1 MPEIISHSTICDWMK
16 RVEQRKSKLKE
27 LLKEI
32 DVGKELHRST
42 ALVEIWTEIQCLMG
56 KIRMATSLAH
66 GVYDDHD
73 ILLKLQ
79 TDVQMPLDDGS
90 SQQSKRPRLRQLP
103 KNPNMSLLKVLRK
116 KVADLGQEPDPQP
129 TESEGKYLYYPVSL
143 KDLDQSGYCS
153 QFRYISAHRLRF
165 SCISNVKNSQPVY
178 YCYLP
183 PMTTSF
189 LDDES
194 AVYTSEVESAVL
206 YSLAQVGV
214 CSRDVIINNPL
225 AGIYKEVYNNGDGKK
240 KNEPEKQLIDRV
252 MQLAENQYVMVPV
265 EGEEDTS
272 KYHTGEVSWGT
283 IFFFTYGEKLSVN
296 VRIGLGVDLFTGNTN
311 NYPQSGDGEY

>member
-16 RVEQRKSKLKE
+16 RVEQRKLKLKE

-79 TDVQMPLDDGS
+79 TNVQLPLEDGS
-90 SQQSKRPRLRQLP
+90 SQQGKRPRLRQLP
-103 KNPNMSLLKVLRK
+103 KSPNMSLLKVLRK
-116 KVADLGQEPDPQP
+116 KVSELGAEPEPL
-129 TESEGKYLYYPVSL
+129 ESEGKYLYYPVSL
-143 KDLDQSGYCS
+143 KDLDQSGYCN
-153 QFRYISAHRLRF
+153 QFRYINAHRLRF
-165 SCISNVKNSQPVY
+165 SCISNVKSSQPVY

-189 LDDES
+189 LNDEES
-194 AVYTSEVESAVL
+194 VYTSEVESAVL

-225 AGIYKEVYNNGDGKK
+225 AGVYKDVYNINESRKK
-240 KNEPEKQLIDRV
+240 GEEPERQLIDRV

-265 EGEEDTS
+265 EDEEDPS

-283 IFFFTYGEKLSVN
+283 VFFFTYGEQLSVN
-296 VRIGLGVDLFTGNTN
+296 VRIALGVDLFTGNTN
-311 NYPQSGDGEY
+311 NYPQTGDGDE